1 MSVLVDDICQCWQI
15 KYVDVGVCLV
25 YNKYDVEL
33 YLCACVCEYDP
44 LCVCHHKRTHTTD
57 EVNQKIE
64 KTITFKWGLGWK
76 EGQRYLCLHTQS

>member
-1 MSVLVDDICQCWQI
+1 MIYVSVGRYNMLMSVFVQFD
-15 KYVDVGVCLV
+15 
-25 YNKYDVEL
+25 NKYDVEL
-33 YLCACVCEYDP
+33 YLCASVCEYDP